1 VTRVLGIDPG
11 SSATGWA
18 LVIATGNRYRLEEAG
33 VIRPRGADRPVRLA
47 DLAARLDERIVS
59 LSPDVAAVELAFSGR
74 NPRSGLVLAE
84 ARGVILATLGRH
96 GLPVR
101 GLTPAAV
108 KSAVVGT
115 GRAEKQQV
123 VFMVVRLLGLAK
135 PPARDAADAIAVALT
150 YLRGVSSTWAELS

>member
-1 VTRVLGIDPG
+1 MTRVLGIDPG

-18 LVIATGNRYRLEEAG
+18 LVIATGNRHRLEKAG

-96 GLPVR
+96 GLPVC

-150 YLRGVSSTWAELS
+150 YLRGVGSTRAELS

>member
-1 VTRVLGIDPG
+1 MTRVLGVDPG

-18 LVIATGNRYRLEEAG
+18 LVVATGNRNRLEAAG
-33 VIRPRGADRPVRLA
+33 VIRPRGGDRPLRLA
-47 DLAARLDERIVS
+47 DLAARLDERIAS
-59 LSPDVAAVELAFSGR
+59 LSPDVAAVELAFLGR
-74 NPRSGLVLAE
+74 NPRSGLALAE

-115 GRAEKQQV
+115 GRAEKHQV

-135 PPARDAADAIAVALT
+135 PPARDAADAIAVALS
-150 YLRGVSSTWAELS
+150 YLHGVGSSREGLP

>member
-18 LVIATGNRYRLEEAG
+18 LVVATGNRSRLDAAG

-47 DLAARLDERIVS
+47 DLGARLDERIVS
-59 LSPDVAAVELAFSGR
+59 LNPDVAAVELAFSGR
-74 NPRSGLVLAE
+74 NPRSGLALAE

-108 KSAVVGT
+108 KSAVVGN

-123 VFMVVRLLGLAK
+123 VFMVVRLLGLTE
-135 PPARDAADAIAVALT
+135 PPARDAADAIAVALS
-150 YLRGVSSTWAELS
+150 YLHGVGSSLAALS